1 MLLVF
6 IGLLLSLGLSFC
18 KVFVSSWEDAVTPVM
33 VDHVKR
39 SLEKAQKEG
48 GSLFILELNTPGGLE
63 TSMREV
69 VQEFQRASIPVVV
82 YVYPPGGRAASAGA
96 IITISADVAVMA
108 PGTNIGAAHPV
119 QMGGERMDEAMK
131 EKVLQDMLA
140 FVRSIATQKGRNA
153 KVIEKMV
160 KESLSLTPE
169 EALKEGVIDLI
180 AQNRQDLL
188 RKLDGRKVK
197 KHDKEITLQ
206 TQNVQVVEVGK
217 SLREEFFRLIT
228 NPTVAY
234 MLLLIGFYG
243 IFFELYNPG
252 SIIPGSVGVVCLLLG
267 LYGLGIIGINWLGLL
282 LIAAGIL
289 LLLLELITPA
299 FGGLA
304 IAGAI
309 ALAIGSLVLIDPN
322 SPYGDIPISVIATMV
337 VLTVAFLLFA
347 GRLGLKAQERKKML
361 GTEGLIGEVGEAYTD
376 FVEGKGKVF
385 LHGEIWNA
393 VSEEDIKKGQRVEVV
408 EVHGLTL
415 KVKRV

>member
-1 MLLVF
+1 MLWVF
-6 IGLLLSLGLSFC
+6 IGLLLSLGLSFG

-33 VDHVKR
+33 VDYVKR

-252 SIIPGSVGVVCLLLG
+252 SIIPGSVGVVCFLLG